1 MEKRPASDPARPGT
15 PRGGTPREPPP
26 ALACIEL
33 SSIARGV
40 RVCDEMAKKAPV
52 RVIEAAT
59 ICPGKY
65 VIVIAGEVGDVEQSF
80 AIGLEVAGATVVDQL
95 LLPNADRQLVPA
107 IEGTTAVE
115 RVDAAGVVETFA
127 VASAIRGADAAC
139 KRAAV
144 QLIELRLARGLGGKA
159 FFSLTGEQADVE
171 AAVAAA
177 EEAIGRASG
186 LLLRSEVIP
195 RPHPEMVRWLL

>member
-1 MEKRPASDPARPGT
+1 MADKPPST
-15 PRGGTPREPPP
+15 PLTQP

-40 RVCDEMAKKAPV
+40 RMCDEMAKKAPI

-65 VIVIAGEVGDVEQSF
+65 VVVIAGEVEDVEQSF
-80 AIGLEVAGATVVDQL
+80 AMGLEVGGPAVVDQL
-95 LLPNADRQLVPA
+95 ILPNAHAQLVPA
-107 IEGTTAVE
+107 IEGTTAIE

-127 VASAIRGADAAC
+127 VASAIHGADAAC

-144 QLIELRLARGLGGKA
+144 QLIELRLARGIGGKA

-177 EEAIGRASG
+177 EEVIGRASG
-186 LLLRSEVIP
+186 MLLRSEVIP